1 MPKKKFLFSAIAFVA
16 IAFAIGIFRTKAGTT
31 DNIGGWIWG
40 GSEEVNDGS
49 ISGNESG
56 IGWVSTN
63 NTNPGAGGGISYGL
77 NIPQNGAVTG
87 YMWSE
92 NIGWIDFDPQDH
104 CGSAYSAASCV
115 NPYGNGNGGVY
126 RSGGSLTG
134 WARIVGIA
142 QQSAVGNS
150 GGWDGWVKMDAGN
163 GYSVSI
169 DGSGNMGGSAWAGE
183 LGGIKFSGVSGN
195 GTPYGAKIPPP
206 PIITFNVDRGQ
217 INIETDPL
225 NQNVNLTWSTVGA
238 TTCTAN
244 SNPATVWNGVRPTA
258 GSLPVSI
265 TASNPVT
272 NFTLTCDGPGGQS
285 NSTVNVSTYCNN
297 RGCGNGT
304 GVCDSVPKYG
314 AVNVNECTSSCT
326 ANDQCTK
333 REVQSWKEV
342 APW

>member
-1 MPKKKFLFSAIAFVA
+1 MILLVITMVSFVV
-16 IAFAIGIFRTKAGTT
+16 GIVKIKAGTSE
-31 DNIGGWIWG
+31 NISGWIWG
-40 GSEEVNDGS
+40 GSEEFNDGS

-56 IGWVSTN
+56 VGWVSTN

-77 NIPQNGAVTG
+77 NIPQDGKVTG
-87 YMWSE
+87 YIWSE
-92 NIGWIDFDPQDH
+92 NVGWIDFNPQDKGH
-104 CGSAYSAASCV
+104 CGWAYSAASCV

-163 GYSVSI
+163 GYSVAI
-169 DGSGNMGGSAWAGE
+169 DGSGNMSGSAWAGE
-183 LGGIKFSGVSGN
+183 LGGIKFSGISSN

-206 PIITFNVDRGQ
+206 PVITFNVDRSQ
-217 INIETDPL
+217 INVETDPL
-225 NQNVNLTWSTVGA
+225 NPDQKVYLTWSTVGA
-238 TTCTAN
+238 TSCTAN
-244 SNPATVWNGVRPTA
+244 SNPATSWNGARPIASA
-258 GSLPVSI
+258 GAGEQVSI
-265 TASNPVT
+265 TTSVT

-285 NSTVNVSTYCNN
+285 NSAVNVSTYCNN
-297 RGCGNGT
+297 RGCGDGT
-304 GVCDSVPKYG
+304 GTCDSVPKYG
-314 AVNVNECTSSCT
+314 VLNASECTTSCT